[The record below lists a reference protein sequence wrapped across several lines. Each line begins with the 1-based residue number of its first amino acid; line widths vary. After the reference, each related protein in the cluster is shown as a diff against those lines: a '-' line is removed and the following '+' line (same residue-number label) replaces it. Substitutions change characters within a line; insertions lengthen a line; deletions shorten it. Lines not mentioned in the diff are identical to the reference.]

1 MTKRGSV
8 TKAVVLTGVSGG
20 VLVEASLFCIGSFG
34 ALGVSSVQLL
44 LFFLLGS
51 IVPLALGI
59 TGAWLAT
66 AFRFSNPGQVAFLL
80 GVLGTATSPV
90 LAFMFQ
96 LDQLIPP
103 SRALIR
109 AMSVLLF
116 MLLSGLL
123 TQLISCGVLQGVSRL
138 NRSRL

>member
-1 MTKRGSV
+1 MTKRRSV
-8 TKAVVLTGVSGG
+8 TKAVVLAGASGG
-20 VLVEASLFCIGSFG
+20 VLVEASLFCIGSLG
-34 ALGVSSVQLL
+34 ALGVSSVQLF

-59 TGAWLAT
+59 TGAWLVSV
-66 AFRFSNPGQVAFLL
+66 FRFSNPGQVAFLL

-103 SRALIR
+103 STALIR
-109 AMSVLLF
+109 TMSVLLF
-116 MLLSGLL
+116 MLSSGVL
-123 TQLISCGVLQGVSRL
+123 TQLISCGVLQGFARM